1 MTRRDEIT
9 RDIERTASRFFGE
22 LTIYEWCNLRGRVRR
37 LYAERD
43 ALTPAEAMQEAH
55 A

>member
-9 RDIERTASRFFGE
+9 RDIERTASRFFAD
-22 LTIYEWCNLRGRVRR
+22 LTVREWVNLRGRVRR

-43 ALTPAEAMQEAH
+43 ALTPAESAQEVA
-55 A
+55 